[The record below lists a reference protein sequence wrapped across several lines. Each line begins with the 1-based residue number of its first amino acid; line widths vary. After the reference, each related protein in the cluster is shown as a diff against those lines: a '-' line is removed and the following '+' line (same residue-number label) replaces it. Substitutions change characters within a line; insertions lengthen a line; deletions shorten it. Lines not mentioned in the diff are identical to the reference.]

1 MAFIE
6 NSELSARQFYLSIG
20 ASNGYILRM
29 KKNNASIGSDVIENI
44 IKTYPQLNII
54 WLLTG
59 KGQMLNQPET
69 PEFNDFDEIPLSRQ
83 REIERIIEEK
93 IRERQDEE
101 RKRLLREVS
110 KEIELAQKKM
120 HRKTK

>member
-6 NSELSARQFYLSIG
+6 NSELSARQFDLSIG